1 MCVALSRITSPR
13 IMYLKGKYTKS
24 AIEVNKSADEEYTQ
38 LWAEKLLNQYLSLSL
53 AMCDVVYLAEINLLP
68 EKENVVYT
76 TNQDLFN
83 ITYNS
88 DNSRSCNVL

>member
-1 MCVALSRITSPR
+1 
-13 IMYLKGKYTKS
+13 
-24 AIEVNKSADEEYTQ
+24 
-38 LWAEKLLNQYLSLSL
+38 
-53 AMCDVVYLAEINLLP
+53 MCDVVYLAEINLLP